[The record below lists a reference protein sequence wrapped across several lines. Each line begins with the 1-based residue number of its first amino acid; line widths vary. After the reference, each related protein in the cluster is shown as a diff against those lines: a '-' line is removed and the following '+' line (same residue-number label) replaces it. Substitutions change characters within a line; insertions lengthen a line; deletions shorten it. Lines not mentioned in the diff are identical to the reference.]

1 MPMRILEQVLTQCR
15 SALLGGVPIIYIK
28 TDSDVFIRKL
38 VSVEEDPLV
47 VLLSNGGRKGSAK
60 ERDQKR
66 WRPIYEMKN
75 PQDKQ
80 LQFCANYCDALPK
93 EEGGVYKALYR
104 APKDESLVGPVLWV
118 YKMPAPGEVDPAR
131 AREIFE
137 KLERYVVNHENPGHP
152 QYAVLQSSVVL
163 LYSSAVNLSPM
174 LQTYTEFIDVNY
186 PDEEEI
192 RQLIKAESG
201 GDPNLVENDKYLSAL
216 CTDFLGF
223 TSEEIMMTMQRI
235 LAVSSLEKSREVETI
250 ISEHKRQKMQGG
262 ILEQCEAG
270 GRIGGMKRF
279 RSWLEQQI
287 EPLKNANVYM
297 RKIGTPPPKGVLLCG
312 IPGCGKSE
320 AARTTAH
327 VLDLPLLKMDVGSL
341 MDKYQGVSEQKMR
354 DALKMAEAMAPC
366 VLWIDELE
374 KGFSGAG
381 GSDDSASFKRM
392 FGYMLG
398 WMQDNKKPCFI
409 FATANDIGGLPKEFF
424 RSGRFDALYAVYLPT
439 AEECVDIFRAC
450 MGRAEEN
457 VARARRISLQEVRLF
472 GAGCE
477 DEQLLRRVINET
489 FVREDGRP
497 RIVVGSD
504 IQQIVTMCLREMV
517 ERTEPISA
525 IEWENA
531 LRRTILSPSFS
542 AYGDGEENVDSV
554 AIGYCRMLRK
564 GFIPTAEG
572 ELFHKEDY
580 HVEFAPEYERLKR
593 ISTKAMSKEEE
604 QNHQCALR
612 QYEILQDR
620 KPDFPDRYDRA
631 LYVYLHVRINEMA
644 LLLEKR
650 ERESLTVR

>member
-1 MPMRILEQVLTQCR
+1 MPMSILEQVLTQCR

-38 VSVEEDPLV
+38 VSFEENPLV
-47 VLLSNGGRKGSAK
+47 VLLSNGGRKGSSE
-60 ERDQKR
+60 ERDRKR
-66 WRPIYEMKN
+66 WRPIYELKN

-80 LQFCANYCDALPK
+80 LQFCANYYNRLPNEQSGIYK
-93 EEGGVYKALYR
+93 ELYKAS
-104 APKDESLVGPVLWV
+104 KDESLLGPVLWV
-118 YKMPAPGEVDPAR
+118 YKMPAPGEVKPEEI
-131 AREIFE
+131 REIFE
-137 KLERYVVNHENPGHP
+137 KLERYVMNHENPGHL
-152 QYAVLQSSVVL
+152 QYPALQSSVVL
-163 LYSSAVNLSPM
+163 LYSSTVNLSPM
-174 LQTYTEFIDVNY
+174 LQTCTEFVDVNY

-192 RQLIKAESG
+192 RQLIKTESG

-223 TSEEIMMTMQRI
+223 TSEEIRMTMHRI
-235 LAVSSLEKSREVETI
+235 LAVSSLEKSKEVEAI
-250 ISEHKRQKMQGG
+250 IGEHKRQKMQGG
-262 ILEQCEAG
+262 ILEQCEPG
-270 GRIGGMKRF
+270 GHIGGMKRF
-279 RSWLEQQI
+279 RGWLERQI
-287 EPLKNANVYM
+287 EPLKNANSYM

-327 VLDLPLLKMDVGSL
+327 VLELPLLKMDVGSL

-354 DALKMAEAMAPC
+354 DALKIAEAMAPC

-439 AEECVDIFRAC
+439 TEECVDIFRAC
-450 MGRAEEN
+450 MGRAEQN
-457 VARARRISLQEVRLF
+457 VARARRIDVSEVRLF
-472 GAGCE
+472 GSGC
-477 DEQLLRRVINET
+477 DDDQLLRRIINET
-489 FVREDGRP
+489 LVRNDGRP

-504 IQQIVTMCLREMV
+504 IQQIVTMCLREMA

-525 IEWENA
+525 GEWENA
-531 LRRTILSPSFS
+531 LRHTILSTSFS
-542 AYGDGEENVDSV
+542 TYGDGEENVDSV

-580 HVEFAPEYERLKR
+580 HVGFAPEYDRLKQ
-593 ISTKAMSKEEE
+593 IPTKSMGEEDKRS
-604 QNHQCALR
+604 HQDALR
-612 QYEILQDR
+612 QHEILQDR
-620 KPDFPDRYDRA
+620 KPDFSDRYDKA
-631 LYVYLHVRINEMA
+631 VYTYLRERINEMA
-644 LLLEKR
+644 LLLERR
-650 ERESLTVR
+650 EREKMTMR